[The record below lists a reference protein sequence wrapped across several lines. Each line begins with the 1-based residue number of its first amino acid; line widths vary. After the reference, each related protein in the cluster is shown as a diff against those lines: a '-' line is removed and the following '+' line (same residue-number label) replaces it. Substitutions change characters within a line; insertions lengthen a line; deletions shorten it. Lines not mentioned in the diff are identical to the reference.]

1 MTGLAP
7 KTARIRSR
15 AEPATGKRVVD
26 TLTQGGLPKMVKI
39 PNSETIA
46 AMNEARVFANPRF
59 KSAQQMFDDLEK

>member
-1 MTGLAP
+1 
-7 KTARIRSR
+7 
-15 AEPATGKRVVD
+15 
-26 TLTQGGLPKMVKI
+26 MVKI